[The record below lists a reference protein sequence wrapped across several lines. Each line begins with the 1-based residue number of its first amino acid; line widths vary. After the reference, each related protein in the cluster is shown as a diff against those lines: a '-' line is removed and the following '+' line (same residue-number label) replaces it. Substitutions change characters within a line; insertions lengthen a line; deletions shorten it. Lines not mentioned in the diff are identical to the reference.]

1 MIQSKAAQGAPRATG
16 SLTGSAG
23 AQEPSIDLGVVRLAT
38 RKALV
43 LAFSV
48 PPAHAS
54 LKAIEE
60 LRGHLE
66 MLLDAVGA
74 PSPSPPAMFREAEWL
89 LRITAQEGPAATPYH
104 LWERAKA
111 LAGVTRKFAGL
122 YELRITRPNAPT
134 TTGRVG

>member
-1 MIQSKAAQGAPRATG
+1 M
-16 SLTGSAG
+16 
-23 AQEPSIDLGVVRLAT
+23 GVVRLAT

-43 LAFSV
+43 LTFSV

-74 PSPSPPAMFREAEWL
+74 PSPSPPAMFCHAERL
-89 LRITAQEGPAATPYH
+89 LRITAQEDPAATPYH
-104 LWERAKA
+104 LWERTRA
-111 LAGVTRKFAGL
+111 LAAVTRKFAGL
-122 YELRITRPNAPT
+122 YELRLARPNTPST
-134 TTGRVG
+134 TRRAG